1 MRRMLDKGKPIKI
14 SRRTIGWILVKT
26 RLASIIGGYE
36 SMLMRSER
44 TFAR

>member
-1 MRRMLDKGKPIKI
+1 
-14 SRRTIGWILVKT
+14 VKT